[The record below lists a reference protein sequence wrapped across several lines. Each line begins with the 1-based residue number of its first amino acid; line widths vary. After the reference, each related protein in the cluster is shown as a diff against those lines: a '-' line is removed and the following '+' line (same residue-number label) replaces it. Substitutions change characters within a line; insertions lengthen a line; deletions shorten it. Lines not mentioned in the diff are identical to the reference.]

1 MNASYEEK
9 QKNERDSDTVN
20 MGGHR
25 VPVWLIWLVV
35 LVIIV
40 WVVVKYNVYEH
51 ITLPKNLVNTPLI
64 GGESP
69 INVRGMIGGNSA
81 SYMD

>member
-1 MNASYEEK
+1 MNTSYEEK

-40 WVVVKYNVYEH
+40 WVVVKYNVYEQ
-51 ITLPKNLVNTPLI
+51 ITLPNNLLNNPLAV
-64 GGESP
+64 ESP
-69 INVRGMIGGNSA
+69 INMRSLLGGNSA